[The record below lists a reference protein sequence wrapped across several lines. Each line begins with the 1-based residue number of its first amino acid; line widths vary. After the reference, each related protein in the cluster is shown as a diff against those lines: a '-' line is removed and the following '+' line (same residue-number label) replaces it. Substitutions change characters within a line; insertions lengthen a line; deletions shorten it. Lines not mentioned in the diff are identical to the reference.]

1 MQLSRRL
8 AKLHPDK
15 LLNTLQQHI
24 AAGHEQAALQAI
36 PDLQLRHPGFH
47 NELEVVKQ
55 QLSDKLLDDVK
66 VLNRDRAVVF
76 RCLNCG
82 SGLAKQSPETVHVI
96 CHYCGCDAQH
106 PATDI
111 ALERWNNSIDLEANF
126 TIGDF
131 FTFEG
136 KRWQAVGVQLFSGR
150 VREYDSEDGWE
161 SSYSRYTNWWMLNE
175 QRELA
180 WLIDDGHRRYWSE
193 KYIPQN
199 PELPDDK
206 NKQFEHGSWTLEFAA
221 GEFSYQPRQGERH
234 NSAES
239 RHSVPGK
246 RKAKADDKNE
256 RGAKPTVNRYFNSV
270 ESRLADGEI
279 SEIEFFRSRMIPH
292 ETILLGLNKATEL
305 TDSKRWQRTMRTLL
319 FALPML
325 AAAFLYFNRGGERV
339 TETVA
344 LSNADKQ
351 VAVLN
356 LPSVPQGQVL
366 QMRGAIRGLPNNSW
380 FGVDV
385 TLLDS
390 DNEEVYAKYLEF
402 WRESGV
408 DSDGPWSESKRS
420 ISWFVR
426 IDEPDTYQVVI
437 DGDAG
442 STAPDA
448 DFSLSVEPNRV
459 SSTPFIVAAFLT
471 FLTFMLSRSKASS
484 IRAGGAS
491 IGLRLNKNKSGAEQ
505 RVTSENSA
513 QNNTQSSTESNATAA
528 TAGKAGH
535 NLKSGNTR

>member
-15 LLNTLQQHI
+15 LLSTLQQHI

-47 NELEVVKQ
+47 NELEEVKQ
-55 QLSDKLLDDVK
+55 RLSDKLLDDVK

-150 VREYDSEDGWE
+150 VREYDGEDGWE
-161 SSYSRYTNWWMLNE
+161 SNYSRYTNWWMLNE

-180 WLIDDGHRRYWSE
+180 WLIDDGQRRYWSE

-199 PELPDDK
+199 PELPEDK

-234 NSAES
+234 NSSES
-239 RHSVPGK
+239 RHSVP
-246 RKAKADDKNE
+246 AKQQAQSGDNSE
-256 RGAKPTVNRYFNSV
+256 RRRSTAVNRYFNSV

-292 ETILLGLNKATEL
+292 ETILQGLNKATEL

-319 FALPML
+319 FTLPVL

-351 VAVLN
+351 VAMLS
-356 LPSVPQGQVL
+356 LPSVAKGQLL
-366 QMRGAIRGLPNNSW
+366 QMRGSITGLPNNRW

-408 DSDGPWSESKRS
+408 DGDGPWSESKRS

-426 IDEPDTYQVVI
+426 IDEPDTYQIVI
-437 DGDAG
+437 DGDVS

-459 SSTPFIVAAFLT
+459 SSTPFVIGAFLT
-471 FLTFMLSRSKASS
+471 FLAFMLSRSKASS

-491 IGLRLNKNKSGAEQ
+491 IGLRMTKGKSGPEQNAAPEKSEKNKTATG
-505 RVTSENSA
+505 
-513 QNNTQSSTESNATAA
+513 SSSDTE
-528 TAGKAGH
+528 H